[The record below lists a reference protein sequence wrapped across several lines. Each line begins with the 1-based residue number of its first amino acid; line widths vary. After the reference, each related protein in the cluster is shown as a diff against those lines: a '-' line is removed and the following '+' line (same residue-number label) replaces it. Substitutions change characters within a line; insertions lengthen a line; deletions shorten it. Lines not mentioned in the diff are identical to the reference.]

1 MALLVLAED
10 FTAEELSALEDLRA
24 AGLLDAD
31 IEQLLQEDYQD
42 YQDYEVVNI
51 VINNFLVKYLL
62 CRILDLWTRRAS
74 EEGRGGGGDRGPSGR
89 AGRDRTCSN

>member
-42 YQDYEVVNI
+42 YQDNEVVNKQ
-51 VINNFLVKYLL
+51 FSL
-62 CRILDLWTRRAS
+62 
-74 EEGRGGGGDRGPSGR
+74 
-89 AGRDRTCSN
+89 

>member
-1 MALLVLAED
+1 MLWVGLCCVALLVLAED

-42 YQDYEVVNI
+42 YQDNEVVNKQ
-51 VINNFLVKYLL
+51 FSL
-62 CRILDLWTRRAS
+62 
-74 EEGRGGGGDRGPSGR
+74 
-89 AGRDRTCSN
+89 